1 VTGTLKKTYDA
12 VICDYGNTLVWYYT
26 RDQWPAIRE
35 ECIAEVA
42 AYLNSKGLFEGDAGS
57 LAERVRSEERIDSGE
72 HRVVPL
78 EERLVRIFS
87 LERAALEADVAPAMC
102 RLFMQPI
109 FALAR
114 RHDDVLPTLNS
125 LRERGLRTG
134 ILSNTPWGSPS
145 ILWREE
151 LDRHRLLSAVD
162 AAVFCC
168 DCGWRKPARQPFDL
182 ILEKLGV
189 NADRSLFVGDDPRW
203 DIAGPRAIGMEAVL
217 IDRTGKNADAIHGL
231 RELLDRL

>member
-1 VTGTLKKTYDA
+1 MEFYGRRIAGRRPNSLIYSDIRLLKVTGTLKKTYDA

-87 LERAALEADVAPAMC
+87 LERAALEGDVPALHAADLRAGQTPRRCAP
-102 RLFMQPI
+102 
-109 FALAR
+109 
-114 RHDDVLPTLNS
+114 
-125 LRERGLRTG
+125 
-134 ILSNTPWGSPS
+134 
-145 ILWREE
+145 
-151 LDRHRLLSAVD
+151 D
-162 AAVFCC
+162 AA
-168 DCGWRKPARQPFDL
+168 
-182 ILEKLGV
+182 
-189 NADRSLFVGDDPRW
+189 
-203 DIAGPRAIGMEAVL
+203 
-217 IDRTGKNADAIHGL
+217 
-231 RELLDRL
+231 